1 MLFVRVRER
10 EIERKMS
17 EFIGVCEGEIEMW
30 KKKRVRIAKF
40 AQRWRRRR
48 ERDEGRGENKRQN
61 LSHRATSSR
70 NQQTVRPFVARCAKC
85 GREWKECEREREK
98 ESEKG
103 RKKERGDGDNG

>member
-1 MLFVRVRER
+1 MVGPPPMMRVECEKSVICESERER

-85 GREWKECEREREK
+85 GRE
-98 ESEKG
+98 
-103 RKKERGDGDNG
+103 

>member
-48 ERDEGRGENKRQN
+48 ERDEGRR
-61 LSHRATSSR
+61 
-70 NQQTVRPFVARCAKC
+70 
-85 GREWKECEREREK
+85 RE
-98 ESEKG
+98 
-103 RKKERGDGDNG
+103 

>member
-1 MLFVRVRER
+1 
-10 EIERKMS
+10 MS
-17 EFIGVCEGEIEMW
+17 EFIGVYEGEIEMW

-70 NQQTVRPFVARCAKC
+70 NQQTVRPFVARNAGENGKSA
-85 GREWKECEREREK
+85 R
-98 ESEKG
+98 ESERKRARKEE
-103 RKKERGDGDNG
+103 RKKEETDGDNG